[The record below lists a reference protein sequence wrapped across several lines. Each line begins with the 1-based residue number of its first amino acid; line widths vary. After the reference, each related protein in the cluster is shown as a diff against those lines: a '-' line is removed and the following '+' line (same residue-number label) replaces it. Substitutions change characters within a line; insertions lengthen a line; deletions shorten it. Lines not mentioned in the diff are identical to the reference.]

1 VPLRIRTLAC
11 SASSGLKVGTLCTDD
26 WVVSGRGGRGSS
38 ERLEHKVTLN
48 IGIVLALACA
58 MATQLGFLYKH
69 RGANAA
75 PKVDIRHPLR
85 TVKSLFASKWF
96 AIGMGVALGAWL
108 LHVAALAFAPLSVVQ
123 AVLSTGVVMLAVLAD
138 RLFGFEVGRR
148 QWLGVAMTAAGLILL
163 VMTFPAHSGAHS
175 SYSLAGML
183 AFEGGMLAIGAL
195 LITGPRMGAPDHHH
209 GIMLGAAAGVLF
221 GVSDIAIKALT
232 GLGGPLEILLS
243 PWLAFTILAS
253 IVAFYASARGLQDGE
268 AVPVIASTST
278 AANVSCIL
286 GGIVVF
292 GDPMPNDTFGIVI
305 QALAFTLVIVAA
317 LVTPP
322 PMRAAEANAQPA

>member
-1 VPLRIRTLAC
+1 MGFETN
-11 SASSGLKVGTLCTDD
+11 
-26 WVVSGRGGRGSS
+26 
-38 ERLEHKVTLN
+38 VTLN
-48 IGIVLALACA
+48 IGILLALACA
-58 MATQLGFLYKH
+58 VATQLAFLYKH

-75 PKVDIRHPLR
+75 PEVDIRHPLK
-85 TVKSLFASKWF
+85 TGKSLFASKWF

-123 AVLSTGVVMLAVLAD
+123 AVLSTGVVILAALAD

-148 QWLGVAMTAAGLILL
+148 QWIGVAMTAVGLVLL
-163 VMTFPAHSGAHS
+163 VVTLPASTGAHS
-175 SYSLAGML
+175 SYSLTGML

-195 LITGPRMGAPDHHH
+195 LIYGPRAGAPEHHH

-221 GVSDIAIKALT
+221 GVSDVAIKALT
-232 GLGGPLEILLS
+232 GLDGPLAILAS

-253 IVAFYASARGLQDGE
+253 VIAFYASARSLQDGE

-286 GGIVVF
+286 GGILVF
-292 GDPMPNDTFGIVI
+292 GDPMPSDALGIVI
-305 QALAFTLVIVAA
+305 QAVAFTLVVVAA